1 MLFALH
7 IQNIALLDDA
17 QIEFGNGFNVL
28 SGETGAGKSILI
40 SSINLLLGDR
50 ANRELI
56 RHDADRAEVSG
67 IFYVE
72 TEAQREALADLGI
85 TPEEDG
91 ALCLSRQLLK
101 DGKNI
106 CRIGGRTATLSEL
119 REAGNLLVNI
129 HGQHDSQALL
139 NPTCHIRFLDSFLKA
154 EGKTALVAYQ
164 EAYQSWQSLSKELED
179 FFVDEAEKLRKID
192 LLSYEYNEI
201 RAAGLSP
208 EEEDELTA
216 KRDMIQ
222 HKKHLESATS
232 AALSALCDS
241 RDGMDALGALSI
253 SAKELTDAA
262 GYDASL
268 VTLSEKAELLY
279 EEVQDL
285 SRNLR
290 NYFERLTEDEL
301 PIDEIEAR
309 LDVIYHLKRKYGG
322 SIEAVIAHGT
332 ACENE
337 LSRLENADAQKAK
350 LEEDV
355 KEAQKTAESLAR
367 SLSTLRKN
375 AISHIED
382 SINSV
387 LHFLNMPDAD
397 FKVVLTECPLN
408 KNGAEQVGFYIRTNS
423 GEDYAPLSKII
434 SGGEL
439 SRIMLAIQ
447 SVLTDGDVADTLIFD
462 EIDTGVSG
470 SAAQKIGRKL
480 KALAGKK
487 QVLCVTHLAQIAAM
501 ADSHFLIEKSTEDG
515 RTRTDVLPLSHDARI
530 RELARII
537 SGDAVSETTLKQAE
551 ELIAYGDAN
560 D

>member
-40 SSINLLLGDR
+40 SSINLLLGER

-72 TEAQREALADLGI
+72 TEAQREALLELGI
-85 TPEEDG
+85 MPEEDG
-91 ALCLSRQLLK
+91 ALSLSRQLLK

-119 REAGNLLVNI
+119 REVGNLLVNI

-139 NPTCHIRFLDSFLKA
+139 DPTCHIRFLDSFLKA
-154 EGKTALVAYQ
+154 EGKTALSTYQ
-164 EAYQSWQSLSKELED
+164 EAYHKWQNLAKELEN

-208 EEEDELTA
+208 EEEEELTA

-241 RDGMDALGALSI
+241 HDGMDALGALSI

-268 VTLSEKAELLY
+268 SPLSEKAELLY

-309 LDVIYHLKRKYGG
+309 LDVIYRLKRKYGG
-322 SIEAVIAHGT
+322 SIEAVLSHGEN
-332 ACENE
+332 CEKE
-337 LSRLENADAQKAK
+337 LARLENADAQKAQ
-350 LEEDV
+350 LEQDV
-355 KEAQKTAESLAR
+355 LAARKTAEQLAE
-367 SLSTLRKN
+367 SLSALRKS

-382 SINSV
+382 SINAV

-408 KNGAEQVGFYIRTNS
+408 KNGAEQVNFDIRTNS
-423 GEDYAPLSKII
+423 GEDYAPLNKII

-447 SVLTDGDVADTLIFD
+447 SVLTDGDAADTLIFD

-480 KALAGKK
+480 KELAKKK

-501 ADSHFLIEKSTEDG
+501 ADKHFLIEKSTEDA
-515 RTRTDVLPLSHDARI
+515 RTKTDVLALSHDARI

-537 SGDAVSETTLKQAE
+537 SGDAVTETTLKQAE
-551 ELIAYGDAN
+551 ELIAYGETN